1 VHAASESVTSA
12 FKPPD
17 PKKQLSA
24 RVRSSIFM
32 KLSAIMRIW
41 QAKAEAD
48 GVESD
53 EIDQTFVVDALLAKA
68 TDEELQQWGGLP
80 TSEASWKEVLR
91 AIKDVSKKQ

>member
-1 VHAASESVTSA
+1 MHEASESVTSA

-24 RVRSSIFM
+24 RVRTSIFT
-32 KLSAIMRIW
+32 KLAAIMRIW
-41 QAKAEAD
+41 KAKAEAD

-80 TSEASWKEVLR
+80 LSEASWKEVLR
-91 AIKDVSKKQ
+91 AIKESSKQ